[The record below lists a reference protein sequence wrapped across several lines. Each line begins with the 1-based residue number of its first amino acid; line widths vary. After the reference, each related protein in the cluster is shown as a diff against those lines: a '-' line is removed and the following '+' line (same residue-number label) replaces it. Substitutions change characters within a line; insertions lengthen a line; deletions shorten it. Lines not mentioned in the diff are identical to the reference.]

1 MVIWIIGLSA
11 SGKTTLGRAIYK
23 QWKNEAPNT
32 VFLDGDDVR
41 KIFRHENKTQHY
53 TIEERKRNSDRIC
66 ELCAWLDGQN
76 INVVCSVL
84 SLFEEA
90 RDWNRK
96 TYSKYFEVFVDVPM
110 DVLKKRETKGLYA
123 AAEKGA
129 IKNVAGVDIPF
140 PTPKTPDFIFDNS
153 QDNADFEKV
162 AQEILIETKQL

>member
-11 SGKTTLGRAIYK
+11 SGKTTLGKVLYEM
-23 QWKNEAPNT
+23 WKKDEPNT

-41 KIFRHENKTQHY
+41 KIFKHENQTQHY

-66 ELCAWLDGQN
+66 ELCEWLDMQG

-96 TYSKYFEVFVDVPM
+96 TYSKYFEVYIDVPM
-110 DVLKKRETKGLYA
+110 EILKKREKKGLYA
-123 AAEKGA
+123 GAASGK

-140 PTPKTPDFIFDNS
+140 PTPKTPDFVFDNS
-153 QDNADFEKV
+153 KDIADFSKT
-162 AQEILIETKQL
+162 AREILTKSKQL

>member
-11 SGKTTLGRAIYK
+11 SGKTTLGKAMYEV
-23 QWKNEAPNT
+23 WKEEAPNT

-41 KIFRHENKTQHY
+41 KIFRHESQTQHY

-66 ELCAWLDGQN
+66 ELCEWLDMQN

-96 TYSKYFEVFVDVPM
+96 TYSKYFEVYIDVPM
-110 DVLKKRETKGLYA
+110 EILKKREKKGLYEGA
-123 AAEKGA
+123 ACGK
-129 IKNVAGVDIPF
+129 IKNVVGVDIPF
-140 PTPKTPDFIFDNS
+140 STPQNPDFIFDNS
-153 QDNADFEKV
+153 KNDADFSET
-162 AQEILIETKQL
+162 AREILIKAKQL